1 MEIGYI
7 KLYRKITNSFVWTN
21 PNMLKLWLLC
31 LMKASHKES
40 RFLFN
45 GKEVSVSSGQFV
57 TGRAVIEKEFNE
69 GVPVDQQIVGRTL
82 WRWLKKFENEQMLS
96 ITSTTKYSVISIK
109 NWHDYQVNDQQVS
122 SARPST
128 VQQVSTYKNDKNVK
142 NDKNI
147 NNNSRKSAKRIYDEN
162 SIHYQLA
169 QFFFQEIQK
178 NNPEARPPNFQTWSD
193 DIRKMME
200 LDGRKED
207 QIKNMITWSQ
217 EHEFWSGVILSP
229 KKLRDKY
236 DQMKTQAL
244 KNYQPKKS
252 YGNPNPKVEKEPDW
266 MSEPQPTTEEM
277 MPEDKQ
283 QEFLERLEKF
293 RNGATADGN

>member
-1 MEIGYI
+1 
-7 KLYRKITNSFVWTN
+7 
-21 PNMLKLWLLC
+21 MLKLWLLC
-31 LMKASHKES
+31 LMKASHRGNK
-40 RFLFN
+40 FLFN
-45 GKEVSVSSGQFV
+45 GQEVVVNSGEFV
-57 TGRAVIEKEFNE
+57 TGRAAITKEMNE
-69 GVPVDQQIVGRTL
+69 GASREQQVNSTSV
-82 WRWLKKFENEQMLS
+82 WRWLKKFEEEQMLDIKS
-96 ITSTTKYSVISIK
+96 NTKYSVVSIK
-109 NWHDYQVNDQQVS
+109 NWYQYQVSEQQVDINRTS
-122 SARPST
+122 SGQRVDT
-128 VQQVSTYKNDKNVK
+128 IKNAKNVK

-147 NNNSRKSAKRIYDEN
+147 NNNSRKSGKRTYDED
-162 SIHYQLA
+162 SIQYQLA
-169 QFFFQEIQK
+169 QFLLEEIK
-178 NNPEARPPNFQTWSD
+178 KTNPEVRQPNFQTWSD
-193 DIRKMME
+193 DMRKMME

-266 MSEPQPTTEEM
+266 MSEPQPVTEEM

>member
-1 MEIGYI
+1 
-7 KLYRKITNSFVWTN
+7 
-21 PNMLKLWLLC
+21 MLKLWLLC

-40 RFLFN
+40 KFLFN
-45 GKEVSVSSGQFV
+45 GQEIVVSSGQFV
-57 TGRAVIEKEFNE
+57 TGGHVIAKEFNE
-69 GVPVDQQIVGRTL
+69 GVPSDNQVVGRTL
-82 WRWLKKFENEQMLS
+82 WRWLKKFEKEEMLS
-96 ITSTTKYSVISIK
+96 IKSTTKYSVISIN
-109 NWHDYQVNDQQVS
+109 NWHEYQVNDNQVS
-122 SARPST
+122 SDGQTSVKPL
-128 VQQVSTYKNDKNVK
+128 STYKNDKNVK

-147 NNNSRKSAKRIYDEN
+147 NNNSRKSGKRTYDED

-169 QFFFQEIQK
+169 QFLLEEIK
-178 NNPEARPPNFQTWSD
+178 KTNPEVRQPNFQTWSD
-193 DIRKMME
+193 DMRKMME